1 METKIFQGELERE
14 LEQAAELLRKGEVVA
29 FPTETVYGLGGNA
42 YDETAVRKIYEAKGR
57 PSDNPLIAHI
67 YDRKQLNEFTEG
79 YSSVAEKLMDA
90 FWPGPL
96 TLILER
102 KAGILPDCV
111 TAGLETVAVRMP
123 NHPIAKRLLM
133 MAGVPIVA
141 PSANLSGKPSPTTAD
156 HVIHD
161 LSGRVAGIVRG
172 GSCMVGVESTV
183 VDVSGEKPVIL
194 RPGAVTRE
202 QMEELLG
209 MEVAVAS
216 GNVADTET
224 PQAPGMKYKHY
235 APEAP
240 VYICTGTMEE
250 IAEKIQSRLMGEH
263 VGNIG
268 VMVSRQTKAMLR
280 GLDEKLSVDLGD
292 REDISEITHN
302 LFAALRYFDELG
314 VDIIYTE
321 EFSSAELGA
330 ALMNRLNKAAGNQR
344 I

>member
-1 METKIFQGELERE
+1 METIILQGERE
-14 LEQAAELLRKGEVVA
+14 QDLKLAAELLRQGENVA

-42 YDETAVRKIYEAKGR
+42 YAEAAVKNIYAAKGR

-67 YDRKQLNEFTEG
+67 YNVAQLDEFTEG
-79 YSSVAEKLMDA
+79 GNEMAQQLMDA

-96 TLILER
+96 TLIL
-102 KAGILPDCV
+102 KKKPGVLPDCV
-111 TAGLETVAVRMP
+111 TAGLDTVAVRMP
-123 NHPIAKRLLM
+123 NHPVAKKLLQL
-133 MAGVPIVA
+133 ADVPVVA

-161 LSGRVAGIVRG
+161 LDGRIAAIVRG

-183 VDVSGEKPVIL
+183 VDATGDVPIIL

-202 QMEELLG
+202 QLEQVLG
-209 MEVAVAS
+209 VKVQTAS

-240 VYICTGTMEE
+240 VYICTGTPEE
-250 IAEKIQSRLMGEH
+250 IAEKIQSRLMGKDA
-263 VGNIG
+263 GRIG
-268 VMVSRQTKAMLR
+268 VMVSHQLRQMLHN
-280 GLDEKLSVDLGD
+280 LDESLAVDLGNRD
-292 REDISEITHN
+292 DLPEITRN
-302 LFAALRYFDELG
+302 IFAALRYFDEQG
-314 VDIIYTE
+314 VSIIYTE
-321 EFSSAELGA
+321 EFPDNEIGA

-344 I
+344 L